1 MLAPAALPQL
11 DDLVHSPSMA
21 PVVEAPTAAPP
32 VQVPAPGGA
41 DDIDVPAPG
50 QPLPAGLLADIAA
63 GIAAAPEAWRHLVR
77 HDPDGRQPVRLVAT
91 EAYEVWV
98 IGWTPGQ
105 GVRPHDHGG
114 SSAAVV
120 VTDGE
125 LLEVDLLANRRRLQP
140 GNVLRLGPGIVHD
153 VVNHSNA
160 PATSVHVYSPPLTE
174 MTYYDPD
181 TWDPEETV
189 RVAHENPV
197 LDGWHGA
204 NLLHPTRGRA

>member
-1 MLAPAALPQL
+1 MAPA
-11 DDLVHSPSMA
+11 VESP
-21 PVVEAPTAAPP
+21 
-32 VQVPAPGGA
+32 PAPAPRGDAGV
-41 DDIDVPAPG
+41 DVPAPG
-50 QPLPAGLLADIAA
+50 QPLPLGLLADIAA
-63 GIAAAPEAWRHLVR
+63 GIAAAPESWRHLVR
-77 HDPDGRQPVRLVAT
+77 HDPDGRQPVRLLAT

-125 LLEVDLLANRRRLQP
+125 LLEVDLLANRRRLEP
-140 GNVLRLGPGIVHD
+140 GTVLRLGPGIVHD

-174 MTYYDPD
+174 MTYYDPE

-189 RVAHENPV
+189 TVAHENPV
-197 LDGWHGA
+197 LAGWHGA
-204 NLLHPTRGRA
+204 NLLHPTRTRA

>member
-11 DDLVHSPSMA
+11 DDLLHSPSMA
-21 PVVEAPTAAPP
+21 PVVDTPTAAPP
-32 VQVPAPGGA
+32 GDGA
-41 DDIDVPAPG
+41 DSDIPAPG

-63 GIAAAPEAWRHLVR
+63 GIAAAPESWRHLVR
-77 HDPDGRQPVRLVAT
+77 HDPDGRQPVRLLAT

-114 SSAAVV
+114 SSAALV

-125 LLEVDLLANRRRLQP
+125 LLEVDLLANRRRLAP

-189 RVAHENPV
+189 KVAHENPV
-197 LDGWHGA
+197 LAGWHGA